1 MIEVKETAV
10 PGGFDS
16 DLILYPKARP
26 KIVRKQALVVR
37 PPWLLNADEKKK
49 LREDIHEQLQTGVVI
64 LPHDYV
70 VLTCDCD
77 MIVWE
82 E

>member
-16 DLILYPKARP
+16 DLILYPKAKPR
-26 KIVRKQALVVR
+26 IVRKQAVVVR
-37 PPWLLNADEKKK
+37 PPRLLSTDEKEK
-49 LREDIHEQLQTGVVI
+49 LREYIHEQLQAGIVI
-64 LPHDYV
+64 LPPDYA

-77 MIVWE
+77 VIVWE

>member
-10 PGGFDS
+10 PGGYNP
-16 DLILYPKARP
+16 DLILYPKAKPR
-26 KIVRKQALVVR
+26 IVRKQAVVVR
-37 PPWLLNADEKKK
+37 PPCLLTTDEKER
-49 LREDIHEQLQTGVVI
+49 LRSNIYEQLQTGVVI
-64 LPHDYV
+64 LPPDYA

-82 E
+82 V

>member
-16 DLILYPKARP
+16 GLILYPKAKPR
-26 KIVRKQALVVR
+26 IVRKQAVVVR
-37 PPWLLNADEKKK
+37 PPRLLTTDEKER
-49 LREDIHEQLQTGVVI
+49 LRSNIYEQLQTGVVI
-64 LPHDYV
+64 LPPDYA